1 MRRAGTR
8 TAAVAVAISAAASL
22 LAGCSSGD
30 DAGSDQAEAATTT
43 STAPATTSTLPAPLT
58 DQTPPDQANG
68 LDVDGAT
75 VWVTDFDTGTIVQV
89 DRETGAILA
98 RVDAGSASADDVA
111 LAPDGSLWSSG
122 IVSGEL
128 GQTVD
133 GRLTVAT
140 TIEAGINGI
149 SVADDG
155 TVYVATGSTLS
166 RFTPG
171 DAAAEVVASDLPDI
185 NGFGLLA
192 DGRIFAP
199 GGGFLGP
206 GKAVVIDPATGEW
219 EVVVD
224 DLPGVAAADI
234 DPDGVPYLLSNVT
247 GKLFRVDVEAGTAE
261 LVDTVTEGLPF
272 DNLAF
277 ADDGTLYFSSF
288 ATASLTELATDG
300 TVRTIP
306 LGT

>member
-1 MRRAGTR
+1 M
-8 TAAVAVAISAAASL
+8 AVGASAVFL
-22 LAGCSSGD
+22 LAGCSSGG
-30 DAGSDQAEAATTT
+30 DAGSERAEAAVTTSITAPAATTT
-43 STAPATTSTLPAPLT
+43 TLPAPLA
-58 DQTPPDQANG
+58 DQTPPNQANG
-68 LDVDGAT
+68 IDVDGAT

-89 DRETGAILA
+89 DRETGAILT
-98 RVDAGSASADDVA
+98 RIDAGSASADDVA

-140 TIEAGINGI
+140 TLEPGINGI
-149 SVADDG
+149 SVAEDG

-166 RFTPG
+166 RFLPG
-171 DAAAEVVASDLPDI
+171 DAEAEVVVIDLPDI
-185 NGFGLLA
+185 NGFGILP

-219 EVVVD
+219 EVVVE
-224 DLPGVAAADI
+224 DLPGVAAADV

-277 ADDGTLYFSSF
+277 ADDGTVYFSSF
-288 ATASLTELATDG
+288 ATASLTERAPDG